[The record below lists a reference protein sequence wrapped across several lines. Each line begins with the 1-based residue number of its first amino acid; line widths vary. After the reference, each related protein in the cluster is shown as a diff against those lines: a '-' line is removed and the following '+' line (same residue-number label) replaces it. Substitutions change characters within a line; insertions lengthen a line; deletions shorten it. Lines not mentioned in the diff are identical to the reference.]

1 MNMKVTCNKNDLV
14 DGIQTIQAGLSSRTT
29 LPILMNFLLE
39 TEGSLLKLTSTDL
52 EIGVKHY
59 VSAQIENT
67 GSIAIPAKKFS
78 EMLHSFPEGQNVSL
92 SIDSNGK
99 LSLRCGRSYFLV
111 SGSPKN
117 EYPIFPAINK
127 EKTFSVLAQPIIE
140 MISKTIFSTSL
151 PEVNHV
157 LSGVFWS
164 AEKGKLDMIA
174 TDGRRL
180 AISSQEALPKE
191 VSYQSIIPHK
201 TLSEFLR
208 LASLHKIDSD
218 PSKKIK
224 ITITENQIV
233 FEFNQTTLLSRL
245 VSGTFPN
252 YKRVIPEKT
261 DFSITANTAD
271 LLTSTKRAALC
282 VGDRGGT
289 VSYLLNEE
297 TLKISATSSYS
308 EYDDELPVKYSGGK
322 FNMAFNPAFM
332 VEALKRIDSE
342 SVRMSFTT
350 PSNPVRIEPEKGKDY
365 FFIVMPM
372 RVEAPV

>member
-1 MNMKVTCNKNDLV
+1 
-14 DGIQTIQAGLSSRTT
+14 
-29 LPILMNFLLE
+29 
-39 TEGSLLKLTSTDL
+39 
-52 EIGVKHY
+52 
-59 VSAQIENT
+59 
-67 GSIAIPAKKFS
+67 
-78 EMLHSFPEGQNVSL
+78 
-92 SIDSNGK
+92 
-99 LSLRCGRSYFLV
+99 
-111 SGSPKN
+111 
-117 EYPIFPAINK
+117 
-127 EKTFSVLAQPIIE
+127 
-140 MISKTIFSTSL
+140 
-151 PEVNHV
+151 
-157 LSGVFWS
+157 
-164 AEKGKLDMIA
+164 
-174 TDGRRL
+174 
-180 AISSQEALPKE
+180 
-191 VSYQSIIPHK
+191 
-201 TLSEFLR
+201 